1 MSDELPPRPH
11 VRSRPSAS
19 SDEPPAAPAPAPGTG
34 QGAATPG
41 ADGERRSTNRRALGL
56 AVLAVL
62 VLAVVAALAGGST
75 PPGAATFPPAGATT
89 GAAGGASAVTR
100 SEVARALAVAGLQV
114 EEATR
119 AYRPAEAPA
128 FATAPRIVVRAI
140 LPDDP
145 DHGLLVIYEF
155 IDQSAAAAAAEAQAA
170 YVASGVGRVQF
181 PNETQFVIRVLGSTA
196 VFYAW
201 SPPVT
206 TDQRAAAIATALET
220 LGVGVPVPG

>member
-1 MSDELPPRPH
+1 MSDELPPRPQ
-11 VRSRPSAS
+11 VRGRPSAS
-19 SDEPPAAPAPAPGTG
+19 SDEPPAARAPAPGTG
-34 QGAATPG
+34 QGAAAPG
-41 ADGERRSTNRRALGL
+41 PDGERRSANRRALGL

-62 VLAVVAALAGGST
+62 VLVVVASLAGGST
-75 PPGAATFPPAGATT
+75 PRGGATFPPAGATT
-89 GAAGGASAVTR
+89 GPAGGASAVTR

-114 EEATR
+114 EDATR

-145 DHGLLVIYEF
+145 DHGLVVIYEF
-155 IDQSAAAAAAEAQAA
+155 IDQSAATAAAEAQAA

-181 PNETQFVIRVLGSTA
+181 PNDTQFVIRVLGSTA
-196 VFYAW
+196 VFFAW

>member
-1 MSDELPPRPH
+1 
-11 VRSRPSAS
+11 
-19 SDEPPAAPAPAPGTG
+19 
-34 QGAATPG
+34 
-41 ADGERRSTNRRALGL
+41 
-56 AVLAVL
+56 
-62 VLAVVAALAGGST
+62 
-75 PPGAATFPPAGATT
+75 
-89 GAAGGASAVTR
+89 
-100 SEVARALAVAGLQV
+100 VAGLQV
-114 EEATR
+114 EDATR

-155 IDQSAAAAAAEAQAA
+155 IDQSAATAAAEAQAA

-181 PNETQFVIRVLGSTA
+181 PNGTQFVIRVLGSTA